1 MHVMQLRIGFVSEL
15 VVFSIIPGGG
25 CHWVPFRG
33 RQSSLLGRDLHL
45 LGINFK
51 SVDRHLFCCH
61 GDTSALIGFQSCWA
75 RFTCFSTF
83 KPSLGWFWVSCVV
96 CWTSSWWRDIHL
108 NMILNCRDNLLA
120 LSKVVHST
128 FCLWSLNAG
137 LDFSDLFIHST
148 SISCTPLKS
157 EPMLWIYCE
166 LRWCSVFIDILSRR
180 IRQDGAWFC
189 SMEEEND
196 EKVKFFSFWKMQ
208 QFSKLLTECG
218 PEI

>member
-137 LDFSDLFIHST
+137 LDFLICSFIQ
-148 SISCTPLKS
+148 L
-157 EPMLWIYCE
+157 
-166 LRWCSVFIDILSRR
+166 VFHAHL
-180 IRQDGAWFC
+180 
-189 SMEEEND
+189 
-196 EKVKFFSFWKMQ
+196 
-208 QFSKLLTECG
+208 
-218 PEI
+218 